1 MKTKSLFLLLIL
13 AIALPI
19 SAFSEDPKATSKD
32 SAKKSSPDTKA
43 DTKKAKEKALDLDQV
58 LAKYYEAIGGLKKWQ
73 ELNTMV
79 MKGTISSQGK
89 SMPITA
95 YHQRPNKCRVEF
107 RVKDIMMA
115 QIFNGVF
122 AWQINPLSGNPEPAP
137 MTRGKTN
144 YMKDTCDIENSL
156 IDYKK
161 KGYDVKLL
169 GQEELGGTKN
179 YKIRVKY
186 TSGNLETY
194 YINAETFL
202 ITKSTGIYDFDG
214 KETRITTNY
223 KNFKKTQG
231 YTVPYLLAVD
241 IHGAPG
247 QEMLNIDKF
256 TFNAAID
263 PKIFEFPKEKMVDLQ
278 KKKKAN

>member
-1 MKTKSLFLLLIL
+1 MKMKSLFLLLIL

-19 SAFSEDPKATSKD
+19 SAFAQDPKTPAQEPAKES
-32 SAKKSSPDTKA
+32 SADAKT
-43 DTKKAKEKALDLDQV
+43 DTKKAKEKELDLDQV
-58 LAKYYEAIGGLKKWQ
+58 LAKYYESVGGLERWQ
-73 ELNTMV
+73 KLNTMV
-79 MKGTISSQGK
+79 MKGTITSQEK

-95 YHQRPNKCRVEF
+95 YHLRPNKCRVEF
-107 RVKDIMMA
+107 IVKEVMMA

-144 YMKDTCDIENSL
+144 YMKDTCGIENSL

-161 KGYDVKLL
+161 KGYDVELI
-169 GQEELGGTKN
+169 GSEEIESKKN

-186 TSGNLETY
+186 RSGNLETY

-202 ITKSTGIYDFDG
+202 ITKTTGIYDFDG
-214 KETRITTNY
+214 RETRITTNY
-223 KNFKKTQG
+223 KNYKETKGFM
-231 YTVPYLLAVD
+231 VPYLLAVD

-247 QEMLNIDKF
+247 QEMLNIDEF
-256 TFNAAID
+256 TFNAKID
-263 PKIFEFPKEKMVDLQ
+263 PKIFEFPKEKMIDLQ
-278 KKKKAN
+278 KKK